1 MANSDAT
8 VARSEHDLPV
18 NSRRKSGHPDRSAM
32 SEPAGK
38 TSTFGNLASD
48 THALRRSLAR
58 AMIRGLSKPAAAHA
72 DAGQLPTTGIF
83 RILVCRVSHTL
94 GNTLLLTPLL
104 QELETVYPGA
114 EIDIVTR
121 SPVADEVFG
130 GFYGVRRSFVLP
142 RWGFAHPFR
151 FLRVL
156 RQLRQTHYDLVID
169 PDPRSSTGRA
179 LLNRSRSSYT
189 LGFVGPHKRGP
200 LSHAVAVPPRGRLR
214 AGQRPVFLL
223 RSALGTNEDIAAT
236 DRTATDYPP
245 PDIRLHADEREHGRE
260 ALQRVLSGQHAADRK
275 DGVIGIF
282 ANATGDKKLGTE
294 WWTRFL
300 RVLEAGSSGHA
311 IVEIIPASATSL
323 LDSRYPAYYSSSVRK
338 LGAVLSNLSI
348 YISADCG
355 IMHLANASGTA
366 TIGLF
371 SGTDL
376 SEWAPYGRGNHA
388 VETTHRT
395 PEQVAEEVL
404 ALVKQAPAETPQPG
418 SFDRRLTG

>member
-1 MANSDAT
+1 
-8 VARSEHDLPV
+8 
-18 NSRRKSGHPDRSAM
+18 M
-32 SEPAGK
+32 SKPAGK
-38 TSTFGNLASD
+38 TSTFGNLATG

-58 AMIRGLSKPAAAHA
+58 VMIRGLSEP
-72 DAGQLPTTGIF
+72 DLVQSDTGQLPATGIF

-104 QELETVYPGA
+104 QELERVYPGA

-121 SPVADEVFG
+121 SPVADQVFG
-130 GFYGVRRSFVLP
+130 GFYGVRSIFVLP
-142 RWGFAHPFR
+142 RWGFAHPLR
-151 FLRVL
+151 FLGVL
-156 RQLRQTHYDLVID
+156 RQLRKNRYDLVID

-200 LSHAVAVPPRGRLR
+200 LSHPVAVPPRGRLR

-223 RSALGTNEDIAAT
+223 RSALGTNQDMPAT
-236 DRTATDYPP
+236 DMPLTEYPL
-245 PDIRLHADEREHGRE
+245 PDIRLRADECEHGRE
-260 ALQRVLSGQHAADRK
+260 ALERVLAGTGAADRK

-282 ANATGDKKLGTE
+282 ANATGDKKLGTD

-300 RVLEAGSSGHA
+300 RVLETGSPGHA

-338 LGAVLSNLSI
+338 LGAVLSNLAL

-355 IMHLANASGTA
+355 IMHLANASGAA

-371 SGTDL
+371 SGTDT
-376 SEWAPYGRGNHA
+376 SEWAPYGPGNHA
-388 VETTHRT
+388 VETSDRT
-395 PEQVAEEVL
+395 PEQVAEAVL
-404 ALVKQAPAETPQPG
+404 TLLKPAFAQTPQP
-418 SFDRRLTG
+418 DRLIGA

>member
-1 MANSDAT
+1 
-8 VARSEHDLPV
+8 
-18 NSRRKSGHPDRSAM
+18 M
-32 SEPAGK
+32 SKPAGK

-58 AMIRGLSKPAAAHA
+58 AMIHGLSKPGTVQA
-72 DAGQLPTTGIF
+72 DAGPLPTTGIF

-104 QELETVYPGA
+104 QELERVYPGA

-130 GFYGVRRSFVLP
+130 GFYGVRRMLVLP
-142 RWGFAHPFR
+142 RWGFAHPLR

-236 DRTATDYPP
+236 DRATTDYPS
-245 PDIRLHADEREHGRE
+245 PDIRLRADERERGRE
-260 ALQRVLSGQHAADRK
+260 VLERVLSGQHAADRK
-275 DGVIGIF
+275 DGMIGIF

-300 RVLEAGSSGHA
+300 RVLEAGSPGHA

-338 LGAVLSNLSI
+338 LGAVLSNLSL

-376 SEWAPYGRGNHA
+376 SEWAPYGQGNHA

-395 PEQVAEEVL
+395 PEQVAEAVL
-404 ALVKQAPAETPQPG
+404 TLIKQAPAQTPQPG